1 MISMITEREKICY
14 MIGIL
19 GDSTKKESLEALKF
33 LTSWVVKD
41 LFSWLLNI
49 GKSSFFSIDL
59 SDKEIIF
66 LSIL

>member
-33 LTSWVVKD
+33 LTS
-41 LFSWLLNI
+41 LNEDEI
-49 GKSSFFSIDL
+49 LKVFD
-59 SDKEIIF
+59 EIIEF
-66 LSIL
+66 NNLIIEEHSENNN

>member
-33 LTSWVVKD
+33 LTS
-41 LFSWLLNI
+41 LNEDEI
-49 GKSSFFSIDL
+49 LKVFD
-59 SDKEIIF
+59 EIIEF
-66 LSIL
+66 NNLIIKEHSENNN